1 MDIRYFDDRTALY
14 TAVSEHFQQA
24 VANGATTFGLATGGT
39 MEPLYE
45 NLRNSDVDFST
56 CTSFNLDEYAGIDKN
71 SPHSYYT
78 YMHEQ
83 LFNAK
88 PFAASYVP
96 VGDAD
101 DVDAEARKYE
111 ALLQANKRHIQ
122 LLGVGENGHIAFNEP
137 GTSFD
142 SETHVI
148 ELTPSTREANARFFS
163 SLDEV
168 PTHAVTMGI
177 ASILDADEIILIAC
191 GENKRQ
197 AMEALVD
204 GNVTVEVPV
213 SILNN
218 HPNVV
223 IYTDLKLPV
232 AVK

>member
-1 MDIRYFDDRTALY
+1 MEIRYFENREELY
-14 TAVSEHFQQA
+14 KAASKHFEEA
-24 VANGATTFGLATGGT
+24 VANGARTFGLATGGT

-45 NLRNSDVDFST
+45 NLRNSDVDFSQ
-56 CTSFNLDEYAGIDKN
+56 CTSFNLDEYAGIPKE
-71 SPHSYYT
+71 SEHSYYT

-83 LFNAK
+83 LFNTK
-88 PFAASYVP
+88 PFSKSFVP
-96 VGDAD
+96 VGDVEDLTA
-101 DVDAEARKYE
+101 AAREYE
-111 ALLQANKRHIQ
+111 NMLKANERDIQ

-148 ELTPSTREANARFFS
+148 ELTPSTREANARYFA

-177 ASILDADEIILIAC
+177 ASILHAKEIILIAC
-191 GENKRQ
+191 GENKRD
-197 AMEALVD
+197 AMQALVEGD
-204 GNVTVEVPV
+204 VTVEVPV
-213 SILNN
+213 SVLNN

-223 IYTDLKLPV
+223 IYTDLQLKV

>member
-1 MDIRYFDDRTALY
+1 MEIRYFENREELY
-14 TAVSEHFQQA
+14 KAASKHFEEA
-24 VANGATTFGLATGGT
+24 VANGARTFGLATGGT

-45 NLRNSDVDFST
+45 NLRNSDVDFSQ
-56 CTSFNLDEYAGIDKN
+56 CTSFNLDEYAGIPKE
-71 SPHSYYT
+71 SEHSYYT

-83 LFNAK
+83 LFNTK
-88 PFAASYVP
+88 PFAKSFIP
-96 VGDAD
+96 VGDVEDLTA
-101 DVDAEARKYE
+101 AAREYE
-111 ALLQANKRHIQ
+111 DMLQANERDIQ

-148 ELTPSTREANARFFS
+148 ELTPSTREANARFFA

-177 ASILDADEIILIAC
+177 ASILHAKEIILIAC
-191 GENKRQ
+191 GENKRD
-197 AMEALVD
+197 AMQALVD
-204 GNVTVEVPV
+204 GDVTVEVPV
-213 SILNN
+213 SVLNN

-223 IYTDLKLPV
+223 IYTDLQLKV